1 MSSKP
6 ESALKVI
13 IADSYP
19 FFRDGFHSALK
30 KIRLINK
37 ITHASDGAELLQV
50 LEKEFHHIVFI
61 DVKIPVINGIEAAK
75 KIKRNF
81 PDVKVVALCTHDDM
95 RGIVEMINYGAAGC
109 ILKNTNKFEIER
121 VITDVVSGKNYFSP
135 NLSGEVFQK
144 LISKHRQHI
153 LADDILTLREKE
165 ILGLICKQQTTG
177 EISETLFIS
186 VKTVE
191 THRGELLQKTKSK
204 NVAGLVLWAIRNGY
218 CEEL

>member
-1 MSSKP
+1 MI
-6 ESALKVI
+6 SATIKVI
-13 IADSYP
+13 IADSHP
-19 FFRDGFHSALK
+19 FFRDGFNSALK
-30 KIRLINK
+30 KIKCVGR
-37 ITHASDGAELLQV
+37 ITHASDGAEVLQI
-50 LEKEFHHIVFI
+50 LERELHHIVFM
-61 DVKIPVINGIEAAK
+61 DVQIPVINGIEATK

-81 PDVKVVALCTHDDM
+81 PGVEIIAVCMYDDM

-109 ILKNTNKFEIER
+109 ILKSTDKAEVER
-121 VITDVVSGKNYFSP
+121 AIADVITGKNYFSP

-144 LISKHRQHI
+144 LISKQRQQ
-153 LADDILTLREKE
+153 LLTDDVLTLREKE
-165 ILGLICKQQTTG
+165 ILGLICRQLTTG

-191 THRGELLQKTKSK
+191 THRGGLLEKTKSK